1 MFPEPFLWIWN
12 PEPWTLLEL
21 DLSDNFSDPI
31 TLFSDKLE
39 LVTTGPK
46 DITLK
51 ELNLLTLFSMS
62 AEKKL
67 KDVIAFKDSKSPTPS
82 EEELDLEWELSSSLK
97 SEKNTLIELWKLS
110 QLSHPPKSL
119 IPLLNHTMPLFLS
132 INWLKMLIWFSSLTM
147 KLFMISVSELLNSP
161 PPLMVILTT
170 WSPLLCPEL
179 PPVLDSPVN

>member
-1 MFPEPFLWIWN
+1 MFPEPSLWIWN
-12 PEPWTLLEL
+12 PEPWTPLEP
-21 DLSDNFSDPI
+21 DLSDNSSDPI
-31 TLFSDKLE
+31 TSFSDKLE

-51 ELNLLTLFSMS
+51 ELNSLTPSSMS
-62 AEKKL
+62 VEKKP
-67 KDVIAFKDSKSPTPS
+67 KDVIASKDSKSPTPS
-82 EEELDLEWELSSSLK
+82 EEELDLEWELSLSLK
-97 SEKNTLIELWKLS
+97 SEKNTPTELWKLS

-119 IPLLNHTMPLFLS
+119 TPLLNHITPPFLS
-132 INWLKMLIWFSSLTM
+132 INWSKMPIWSSSLIT

-170 WSPLLCPEL
+170 WSLLLCLEL